1 MRIVVLGIGNILM
14 TDEGIGPH
22 TVEAL
27 QARYVLPRSVEVID
41 GGTAGMELIRYVS
54 NADHLIVVDAV
65 RVNQPPASIVRMTG
79 DAVPAFFRT
88 KLSPHQVG
96 LSDLLAT
103 LAILGESPGTVTL
116 IGVQPE
122 SFDMSLELSPLV
134 AAKLDEV
141 VEMVADE
148 LRGLGVACNR
158 VA

>member
-22 TVEAL
+22 AVNAL
-27 QARYVLPRSVEVID
+27 QQRYALPDEVEVVD

-65 RVNQPPASIVRMTG
+65 RVGQPPASVVKMTG

-103 LAILGESPGTVTL
+103 LMILGESPGTITL
-116 IGVQPE
+116 VGVQPD
-122 SFDMSLELSPLV
+122 SFDMNMDLSPAV
-134 AAKLDEV
+134 AAKLDTV
-141 VEMVADE
+141 VEMIADE
-148 LRGLGVACNR
+148 LRGFGVVFDKA
-158 VA
+158 A

>member
-22 TVEAL
+22 AVAAL
-27 QARYVLPRSVEVID
+27 QKRYALPDEVEVID

-65 RVNQPPASIVRMTG
+65 RVHQPPASVVRMTG
-79 DAVPAFFRT
+79 DDVPAFFRT
-88 KLSPHQVG
+88 RLSPHQVG

-103 LAILGESPGTVTL
+103 LMILGESPGTVTL
-116 IGVQPE
+116 IGVQPD
-122 SFDMSLELSPLV
+122 SFDMSLDLSPLV
-134 AAKLDEV
+134 AAKLDTV

-148 LRGLGVACNR
+148 LRGLGVVVDKA
-158 VA
+158 A